1 MRFDDLNEL
10 PPWDDD
16 EDEVDE
22 GEEWKPNPTKDA
34 CKALYEKW
42 NQIMIMITGAIA
54 TAKDIVD
61 DVETESHL
69 QDIKG
74 MILGDAFEVGAKLR
88 SSEAGGMYVLRMEN
102 AAIIRKNAQAV
113 KSFMLTL
120 MFEGEMDEEHGT
132 TIREAI
138 DEFRELFKQ
147 WLATFEKDEY
157 KDEWGLFI

>member
-1 MRFDDLNEL
+1 
-10 PPWDDD
+10 
-16 EDEVDE
+16 
-22 GEEWKPNPTKDA
+22 
-34 CKALYEKW
+34 
-42 NQIMIMITGAIA
+42 MIMITGAIA

-102 AAIIRKNAQAV
+102 AAIIRKNAQ
-113 KSFMLTL
+113 
-120 MFEGEMDEEHGT
+120 FEGEMDEEHGT